1 MKVLR
6 YTPERLHAWNDFVRT
21 ARNGHFMFE
30 RGYMDYHADRFED
43 FSLMIYEEDGSL
55 LSLLPANIKDG
66 VCHSHQGLTFGG
78 FLSGRKMRA
87 ENMLEASTA
96 AAAFL
101 KEQGVKQLVYKA
113 IPHFYHQQPA
123 QEDIY
128 ALFRLGATCHRVD
141 ISSTI
146 DFKSRRYAF
155 SASRKSGLKKVRE
168 AGVTVDTGNDFAAF
182 FAIVTD
188 LLEEKYGARATHTAE
203 EMALLHSRF
212 PNNIRLHAAY
222 EDGKMIAGI
231 IIYETP
237 LVAHTQ
243 YIAASPRGKEIGAL
257 DLLFEQLINETYAGK
272 NYFDFGISTE
282 KDGTYL
288 NANLI
293 SQKEGTGARGTVH
306 QFFTLDLDK
315 VFY

>member
-6 YTPERLHAWNDFVRT
+6 YTPGHLHAWNDFVRT

-30 RGYMDYHADRFED
+30 RGYMDYHSDRFED
-43 FSLMIYEEDGSL
+43 FSLMVYGEDGKL
-55 LSLLPANIKDG
+55 LSLLPANIKNG

-87 ENMLEASTA
+87 ENMLEVFTSS
-96 AAAFL
+96 AAFL
-101 KEQGVKQLVYKA
+101 KAQGVKQLIYKA

-146 DFKSRRYAF
+146 DYKSRRYAF
-155 SASRKSGLKKVRE
+155 SSSRRSGLKKVRE
-168 AGVTVDTGNDFAAF
+168 YEVTIKTSDDFTTF
-182 FAIVTD
+182 FGIMSE
-188 LLEEKYGARATHTAE
+188 LLEKKYNTQATHTAK
-203 EMALLHSRF
+203 EMAMLHNRF
-212 PNNIRLHAAY
+212 PDNIHLHAAY
-222 EDGKMIAGI
+222 EGDEMIAGI
-231 IIYETP
+231 VIYETP

-243 YIAASPRGKEIGAL
+243 YIASNPRGKEICAV
-257 DLLFEQLINETYAGK
+257 DFLLNKLINETYAKK
-272 NYFDFGISTE
+272 NYFDYGISTE
-282 KDGTYL
+282 KGGTYL
-288 NANLI
+288 NNNLV

-315 VFY
+315 TVG

>member
-6 YTPERLHAWNDFVRT
+6 YTPERFYAWNDFVRT
-21 ARNGHFMFE
+21 ARNGHFIFE
-30 RGYMDYHADRFED
+30 RGYMDYHVDRFED
-43 FSLMIYEEDGSL
+43 FSLMVYEEDGNL

-66 VCHSHQGLTFGG
+66 VCYSHQGLTFGG
-78 FLSGRKMRA
+78 FLSGRKVRA
-87 ENMLEASTA
+87 ENMLEVFIA
-96 AAAFL
+96 AVAFL

-113 IPHFYHQQPA
+113 IPYFYHQQPA
-123 QEDIY
+123 QEDLY
-128 ALFRLGATCHRVD
+128 ALFRLGALCHRVD

-146 DFKSRRYAF
+146 DYKSRRYAF

-168 AGVTVDTGNDFAAF
+168 SEVMVKTSNDFVAF
-182 FAIVTD
+182 FAIVAA
-188 LLEEKYGARATHTAE
+188 LLEEKYSARATHTAD
-203 EMALLHSRF
+203 EMILLQSRF
-212 PNNIRLHAAY
+212 PDSIRLHAAY
-222 EDGKMIAGI
+222 EDAEMIAGI

-237 LVAHTQ
+237 VVAHTQ
-243 YIAASPRGKEIGAL
+243 YIAASRRGKEIGAL
-257 DLLFEQLINETYAGK
+257 DLLFEQLINKDYKNK

-282 KDGTYL
+282 KAGAFL

-315 VFY
+315 VSK